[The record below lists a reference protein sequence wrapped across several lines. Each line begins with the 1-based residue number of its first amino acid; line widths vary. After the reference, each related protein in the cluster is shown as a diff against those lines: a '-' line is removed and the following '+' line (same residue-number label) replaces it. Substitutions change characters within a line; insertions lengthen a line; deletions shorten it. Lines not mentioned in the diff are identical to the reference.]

1 MKKRRAVSEIVAA
14 LLLLAVT
21 VGVFGVFYA
30 YYVNGLRSSSTSVSQ
45 EIQNSVKATGELM
58 SLVSYSVQGQTVTLY
73 LYNYG
78 QQPITLN
85 PPSQA
90 FLVVSGTEQLAQN
103 FILTDA
109 TSGSPINTIQ
119 TQKLAELTL
128 TFNNIPSSGSFYI
141 EIIDSIGKNFE
152 YQLS

>member
-1 MKKRRAVSEIVAA
+1 VSEIVAA